1 MCGWHNGCAQSGG
14 TVRDLVGRLEQYF
27 AYAGLFSLAINALL
41 LVPAL
46 YMLQVF
52 DRVLSSRSEETL
64 VMLSVGALLALAMM
78 AALDVLR
85 ARLLA
90 ACGVALDRWLGPSVL
105 QGLLEQTA
113 RLGGAEHL
121 NGLRDVATLRGFL
134 VGAGVVA
141 LFDAPWLPLFLLLI
155 SLFHP
160 LLGAVALAGAA
171 LMLLLAVLN
180 ERVTRAPLELAL
192 AAGRRAGRF
201 IDASTANAET
211 VSALGMQCAVTLRWQ
226 ALNEAALSEQAAASS
241 LGATYSGLTKFTRQF
256 IQMAMLGV
264 GAYLVIAQNLS
275 AGVMIAATIIL
286 GRALAPVEMLVAGWR
301 NLVEVR
307 SAWGRLEKLF
317 AANPP
322 APAGTALPAPKGNL
336 AVERVLYAF
345 PGAAQA
351 ALRGVSFSL
360 PAGESLGVIGPTA
373 AGKSTLARLLVGVW
387 KPASGA
393 VRLDGADVSA
403 WPHEDLGAH
412 VGYVPQ
418 AVGLFSG
425 TVAGNIARLGEPD
438 DVAVIRA
445 AKRAHA
451 HDMILRL
458 PRGYD
463 TEVGESGAALSPGQ
477 RQRIALARALYGEP
491 RLVVLD
497 EPNANQDAE
506 GDEALIQ
513 AMRDLKQAGVTVV
526 AVAHRPSLLVNM
538 DKLLVLMDGVAEMF
552 GPRADVTARLARNL
566 TPVRGA
572 A

>member
-1 MCGWHNGCAQSGG
+1 MSARNQGG
-14 TVRDLVGRLEQYF
+14 TVRDLVRRLQRYF
-27 AYAGLFSLAINALL
+27 AYAGLFSLAINVLL

-105 QGLLEQTA
+105 QGLLDQTA

-121 NGLRDVATLRGFL
+121 NGLRDVGTLRGFL
-134 VGAGVVA
+134 VGAGVIA
-141 LFDAPWLPLFLLLI
+141 LFDAPWLPLFLVLI
-155 SLFHP
+155 TLFHP

-180 ERVTRAPLELAL
+180 ERLTRAPLELVL

-211 VSALGMQCAVTLRWQ
+211 VSALGMQRAVTRRWQ
-226 ALNEAALSEQAAASS
+226 ALNEAALREQVAASG
-241 LGATYSGLTKFTRQF
+241 LGATFSGLTKFTRQF

-264 GAYLVIAQNLS
+264 GAYLVIAQHLS

-307 SAWGRLEKLF
+307 AAWRRLEKLF
-317 AANPP
+317 ATNPP
-322 APAGTALPAPKGNL
+322 VQAGTALPAPRGEL
-336 AVERVLYAF
+336 AVERVVYGF
-345 PGAAQA
+345 PGAARP

-373 AGKSTLARLLVGVW
+373 AGKSTLARLIVGVW
-387 KPASGA
+387 KPVSGA
-393 VRLDGADVSA
+393 VRLDGADVST
-403 WPHEDLGAH
+403 WQREQLGAH

-418 AVGLFSG
+418 AVGLFAG
-425 TVAGNIARLGEPD
+425 TVAENIARLAETD
-438 DVAVIRA
+438 AAAVIRA
-445 AKRAHA
+445 AQSAHA
-451 HDMILRL
+451 HEMILRL
-458 PRGYD
+458 PKGYD

-497 EPNANQDAE
+497 EPNANLDVE
-506 GDEALIQ
+506 GDDALLR
-513 AMRDLKQAGVTVV
+513 AMNDLKSAGVTVV
-526 AVAHRPSLLVNM
+526 VIAHRPSLLGSM
-538 DKLLVLMDGVAEMF
+538 DKLLVLKDGVAEMF
-552 GPRADVTARLARNL
+552 GPRAEITARVTRGVAQ
-566 TPVRGA
+566 VRGA

>member
-1 MCGWHNGCAQSGG
+1 M
-14 TVRDLVGRLEQYF
+14 RDLVGRLEQYF
-27 AYAGLFSLAINALL
+27 AYAGFFSLAINALL

-78 AALDVLR
+78 AVLDVLR
-85 ARLLA
+85 AQLLA

-155 SLFHP
+155 YLFHP
-160 LLGAVALAGAA
+160 VLGAVALAGAA

-180 ERVTRAPLELAL
+180 ERVTRAPLEQAL

-211 VSALGMQCAVTLRWQ
+211 VSALGMRRAVTQRWQ
-226 ALNEAALSEQAAASS
+226 VLNDAALGEQAAASR
-241 LGATYSGLTKFTRQF
+241 LGAKYSGLTKFTRQF

-264 GAYLVIAQNLS
+264 GAYLVIAQHLS

-307 SAWGRLEKLF
+307 SAWRRLERLF

-322 APAGTALPAPKGNL
+322 APAGTSLPAPKGSL

-351 ALRGVSFSL
+351 ALRGVSFNL

-373 AGKSTLARLLVGVW
+373 AGKSTLARLLIGVW
-387 KPASGA
+387 KPTAGA

-403 WPHEDLGAH
+403 WPREQLGKH

-425 TVAGNIARLGEPD
+425 TVAGNIARLGEPND
-438 DVAVIRA
+438 AAVIRA
-445 AKRAHA
+445 AKRAHV

-463 TEVGESGAALSPGQ
+463 TELGEGGAGLSPGQ
-477 RQRIALARALYGEP
+477 RQRVALARALYGEP

-506 GDEALIQ
+506 GDEALIL
-513 AMRDLKQAGVTVV
+513 ALRDLKQAGVTVV
-526 AVAHRPSLLVNM
+526 AVAHRPSLLVNV
-538 DKLLVLMDGVAEMF
+538 DKLLVLRDGVAELF
-552 GPRADVTARLARNL
+552 GPRVEVTARLARNL
-566 TPVRGA
+566 TIVRGA

>member
-1 MCGWHNGCAQSGG
+1 MAARYPGR
-14 TVRDLVGRLEQYF
+14 TVRDLVGRLLRYF
-27 AYAGLFSLAINALL
+27 VYAGLFSLAINVLL

-90 ACGVALDRWLGPSVL
+90 ACGIALDRWLGPSVL

-121 NGLRDVATLRGFL
+121 NGLRDVGTLRGFL
-134 VGAGVVA
+134 VGAGVIA
-141 LFDAPWLPLFLLLI
+141 LFDAPWLPLFLVLI
-155 SLFHP
+155 ALFHP
-160 LLGAVALAGAA
+160 LLGVVALVGAA
-171 LMLLLAVLN
+171 LMLLMAVLN
-180 ERVTRAPLELAL
+180 ERFTRAPLEQVL
-192 AAGRRAGRF
+192 AAGRRTGRF

-211 VSALGMQCAVTLRWQ
+211 VSALGMQRAVTRRWQ
-226 ALNEAALSEQAAASS
+226 ALNEAALREQSAASG
-241 LGATYSGLTKFTRQF
+241 LGATFSGLTKFMRQF

-264 GAYLVIAQNLS
+264 GAYLVIAQHVS

-307 SAWGRLEKLF
+307 GAWHRLRKLF
-317 AANPP
+317 AASPP
-322 APAGTALPAPKGNL
+322 AQPGTSLPAPRGEL
-336 AVERVLYAF
+336 AAERLVYAF
-345 PGAAQA
+345 PGAERPT
-351 ALRGVSFSL
+351 LRGVSFSL
-360 PAGESLGVIGPTA
+360 QAGESLGIIGPSA
-373 AGKSTLARLLVGVW
+373 AGKSTLARLIVGVW
-387 KPASGA
+387 KPHSGA
-393 VRLDGADVSA
+393 VRLDGADVA
-403 WPHEDLGAH
+403 TWEREQLGAY

-418 AVGLFSG
+418 VVGLFAG
-425 TVAGNIARLGEPD
+425 TVADNIARLGEPD
-438 DVAVIRA
+438 AASVIRA
-445 AKRAHA
+445 AQSAHA
-451 HDMILRL
+451 HEMILRL

-463 TEVGESGAALSPGQ
+463 TEIGEGGVGLSPGQ
-477 RQRIALARALYGEP
+477 RQRVALARALYGEP

-497 EPNANQDAE
+497 EPNANLDAE
-506 GDEALIQ
+506 GDEALVL

-526 AVAHRPSLLVNM
+526 AIAHRPSLLGGM
-538 DKLLVLMDGVAEMF
+538 DKLLVLKEGAVEMF
-552 GPRADVTARLARNL
+552 GTRAEVTARVTRSVAQ
-566 TPVRGA
+566 VRGA

>member
-1 MCGWHNGCAQSGG
+1 MPARNPGG
-14 TVRDLVGRLEQYF
+14 TVRDLVGRLRRYF
-27 AYAGLFSLAINALL
+27 AYAGLFSLAINVLL

-64 VMLSVGALLALAMM
+64 AMLSVGALLALAMM

-121 NGLRDVATLRGFL
+121 NGLRDVGTLRGFL
-134 VGAGVVA
+134 VGAGIIA
-141 LFDAPWLPLFLLLI
+141 LFDAPWLPLFLALI
-155 SLFHP
+155 ALFHP

-180 ERVTRAPLELAL
+180 ERLTRAPLEQAL
-192 AAGRRAGRF
+192 GAGRRAGRF
-201 IDASTANAET
+201 VDAVTANAET
-211 VSALGMQCAVTLRWQ
+211 VSALGMQRAVTRRWQ
-226 ALNEAALSEQAAASS
+226 GLSDAALGEQAAASG
-241 LGATYSGLTKFTRQF
+241 LGATFSGLTKFTRQF
-256 IQMAMLGV
+256 IQMAMLAA
-264 GAYLVIAQNLS
+264 GAYLVIAQHVS
-275 AGVMIAATIIL
+275 AGVMIACTIIL

-307 SAWGRLEKLF
+307 SAWQRLEKLF

-322 APAGTALPAPKGNL
+322 APPATRLPVPRGEL
-336 AVERVLYAF
+336 AVERLLFAF
-345 PGAAQA
+345 PGAGRPT
-351 ALRGVSFSL
+351 LRGVTFNL
-360 PAGESLGVIGPTA
+360 QAGESLGIIGPSA

-387 KPASGA
+387 KPAAGA
-393 VRLDGADVSA
+393 VRLDGADVA
-403 WPHEDLGAH
+403 TWQREQVGKYI
-412 VGYVPQ
+412 GYVPQ
-418 AVGLFSG
+418 VVGLFAG
-425 TVAGNIARLGEPD
+425 TVAENIARLGEPD
-438 DVAVIRA
+438 AVAVIGA

-458 PRGYD
+458 AKGYD
-463 TEVGESGAALSPGQ
+463 TAIGDGGVALSAGQ
-477 RQRIALARALYGEP
+477 RQRVALARALYGAP

-497 EPNANQDAE
+497 EPNANLDAE
-506 GDEALIQ
+506 GDEALVRTMQ
-513 AMRDLKQAGVTVV
+513 GLKQAGVTAIV
-526 AVAHRPSLLVNM
+526 VAHRPSLLVGM
-538 DKLLVLMDGVAEMF
+538 DKLLVLKDGVLEMF
-552 GPRADVTARLARNL
+552 GTRAEIMARVGR
-566 TPVRGA
+566 TVPQMRGA